1 MNIEELRD
9 FCLSLGDVTE
19 KTPFGK
25 FARRFDSVLAFYIC
39 GHIFCMTDLNDFS
52 TVTLKSTL
60 EEIEELKI
68 RFHSIAGARNPL
80 KRDWIEVAVNADIP
94 DREIR
99 RMIKNSYA
107 IVRAKH
113 TKNRRINNV

>member
-9 FCLSLGDVTE
+9 FCLSLGYVTE

-25 FARRFDSVLAFYIC
+25 FARRFDSVLAFYVC

-60 EEIEELKI
+60 EEIERSL
-68 RFHSIAGARNPL
+68 STPTSLIAKSSA
-80 KRDWIEVAVNADIP
+80 
-94 DREIR
+94 
-99 RMIKNSYA
+99 
-107 IVRAKH
+107 
-113 TKNRRINNV
+113 

>member
-1 MNIEELRD
+1 MNIEDLRD

-25 FARRFDSVLAFYIC
+25 FARRFDSVLAFYVC

-68 RFHSIAGARNPL
+68 RSHSIAGAHNPL

-99 RMIKNSYA
+99 RLIRNSYT
-107 IVRAKH
+107 IIRAKH

>member
-25 FARRFDSVLAFYIC
+25 FARRFDSVLAFYVC
-39 GHIFCMTDLNDFS
+39 GHIFCMTDMNDFS

-60 EEIEELKI
+60 EEIEDLKI
-68 RFHSIAGARNPL
+68 RFHSITGARNPL

-94 DREIR
+94 DREIKR
-99 RMIKNSYA
+99 LIGNSYA
-107 IVRAKH
+107 IIRAKH